1 MKQGIKT
8 IQKLYDELERQRD
21 ARQDILASTKS
32 INFSSDPRGS
42 VVSID
47 AGDKLMY
54 FAVSDLAHAQI
65 ADRLNIPKKYY
76 DRMRAENPSL
86 LDANVNAW
94 LAQEPETRMIRTLD
108 GRIRAFLSNRYRRL
122 DNLELLDH
130 VLPVIAQ
137 MKGCEIISCDVTET
151 HLYLKVINKTMKTE
165 ISPGDVV
172 QAGFVIS
179 NSEVGLGALKVEP
192 LVYRLVCKNGMISKD
207 FAQKKYHA
215 GKYVEGTDSAYEL
228 YRDET
233 LAADDKA
240 YFMKVQDIVSCAV
253 DEAKFMFTVD
263 KLRIAKELQT
273 GNDPVQTVEVLADK
287 YVLNKNERAC
297 ILRHFIMGNDYS
309 HFGLVN
315 AVTRSSQDIKD
326 YNRATELERIGGTI
340 LEEGVSSES
349 KKNLVLLP
357 KAA

>member
-1 MKQGIKT
+1 MKKGIQT
-8 IQKLYDELERQRD
+8 VQRLYDELERQRN

-32 INFSSDPRGS
+32 IKFNSNPRGS
-42 VVSID
+42 IVSVD
-47 AGDKLMY
+47 AGDKLLH
-54 FAVSDLAHAQI
+54 FTVSDLAHAQI
-65 ADRLNIPKKYY
+65 ADRLSIPKKYY
-76 DRMRAENPSL
+76 DRMRAENPAL
-86 LDANVNAW
+86 LDANVNVW
-94 LAQEPETRMIRTLD
+94 LANEPETRMLRTLD
-108 GRIRAFLSNRYRRL
+108 GRLRAFLSNRYRRL

-151 HLYLKVINKTMKTE
+151 HLYLKVVNKTMKTE
-165 ISPGDVV
+165 ITPGDVV

-215 GKYVEGTDSAYEL
+215 GRYVEGTNSAYEL

-253 DEAKFMFTVD
+253 DEAKFMLTVD
-263 KLRIAKELQT
+263 KLRTTKELHT
-273 GNDPVQTVEVLADK
+273 GNDPVQTIEVLGDK
-287 YVLNKNERAC
+287 YVLNKNERAS

-326 YNRATELERIGGTI
+326 YNRATEMERLGGTI
-340 LEEGVSSES
+340 LEDGLASVS
-349 KKNLVLLP
+349 KKNLILLP
-357 KAA
+357 QAA